1 MVKSKQRVISVVL
14 AVLIAFSALFAG
26 TASAFA
32 VDTTNTDSGAT
43 VQIVPSELP
52 SKIYMKLN
60 SDWGKDSPRFSAYF
74 FVDDNTNTWVDMT
87 EVSGETDMYSC
98 TVPSGG
104 NWTHVIFCRMN
115 PATSENNWN
124 NKWNQTADIPLDS
137 SKNLCTLNGGWDN
150 ISGTW
155 STYAGEEE
163 PTDPTTAPTAPTT
176 PTQAPTTPTSTPTDP
191 TVADKLMVNGTAY
204 SLGDTFTYT
213 TTLQNAARLST
224 IGGHVNLSGDADMLT
239 CLTSSQTAAC
249 PNLSGNAVVNFTPND
264 GSNSIYFNAIDASAG
279 YDFSTAKTLVTLE
292 FSVNAVGGNVN
303 ITTVIDELYD
313 LNKNSATS
321 TAKTTTSISGGSI
334 APTTPGTGVT
344 INGTKYNSGDVI
356 EYVGYLS
363 STDNLYAI
371 SGNITYN
378 NNYVQLS
385 DVQLSDSEMFPILAA
400 SGSFKYDL
408 NTVANRVSFNA
419 MSSPSLGGYNFTG
432 SNAVLAKLRF
442 VVTASS
448 GSTTISTNI
457 TEAYSMSNTD
467 SDGLP
472 APVNP
477 TATDTV
483 KIYGSD
489 NTDPTEEGYVYVNGE
504 RAQKGDTI
512 VFTVKAQYA
521 KKLQMTSANMEW
533 DPSYLSLVQQ
543 NDSVSFPILSQ
554 SGGLIANYDATAS
567 ASNLNRCRY
576 SAVSPT
582 GQIDL
587 TNSDSVY
594 ATFTFTVIADS
605 GSTRITNEITDT
617 GASESELLNPIS
629 YDDTITVNPGS
640 VEPTAAT
647 DPTEPGSV
655 VINGVEFNTGDIIE
669 YVAYLQSDEMIG
681 GLQFITHYD
690 SDYVRLCSDQPAQAD
705 MYPNLT
711 NALSIYDD
719 FNNYPEQI
727 RVNVMANY
735 SPSASG
741 FDFSADDTEVAVFR
755 FEVTGNS
762 GETSIYS
769 DFLSVLSFENLNQIG
784 APEPVDDY
792 TNDDVVRLYQAA
804 PTQPTD
810 APTQPTEEPTQP
822 TDAPTQPTNPPTQP
836 TDPTEPGSVV
846 INGVEFN
853 TGDIIEYVAYL
864 QSDEMIGGLQFITHY
879 DSDYVRLCSDQPAQ
893 ADMYPNLT
901 NALSIYD
908 DFNNYPEQ
916 IRVNVMANYSP
927 SASGFDFS
935 ADDTEVAVFRFEVTG
950 NSGETSIYS
959 DFLSVLSFENL
970 NQIGAPEPVDD
981 YTNDDVVR
989 LYQAAP
995 TQPTDAPT
1003 QPTEEPTQPTD
1014 APTQPTNPPTQP
1026 TDPPTQP
1033 TDPPTQPTDPPT
1045 QPTDPPTQPT
1055 DPPTQPQ
1062 ELTVNGQKA
1071 ENGDQVVYKVYLNA
1085 GASLSDVEA
1094 VVDYSSDIIELS
1106 KLSISAGV
1114 GIFGDGTY
1122 STNSPLNL
1130 IDADGTI
1137 NLTLSNDNGYDYR
1150 TNRLF
1155 VTLVFNVIADD
1166 GTGTI
1171 DIDFNSITNTA
1182 GSSVNSPATTKTTTV
1197 LPDEAKNDYFMGDVN
1212 GDGYV
1217 SVADAIEVQRVI
1229 ANLTSVDDLANTADI
1244 DHSGSIT
1251 VADAIEIQRYIAN
1264 ISGFM
1269 YPAIYR

>member
-124 NKWNQTADIPLDS
+124 NKWNQTADIPLDGNN
-137 SKNLCTLNGGWDN
+137 NLCTLNGGWDN

-810 APTQPTEEPTQP
+810 APTQPT
-822 TDAPTQPTNPPTQP
+822 
-836 TDPTEPGSVV
+836 
-846 INGVEFN
+846 
-853 TGDIIEYVAYL
+853 
-864 QSDEMIGGLQFITHY
+864 
-879 DSDYVRLCSDQPAQ
+879 
-893 ADMYPNLT
+893 
-901 NALSIYD
+901 
-908 DFNNYPEQ
+908 
-916 IRVNVMANYSP
+916 
-927 SASGFDFS
+927 
-935 ADDTEVAVFRFEVTG
+935 
-950 NSGETSIYS
+950 
-959 DFLSVLSFENL
+959 
-970 NQIGAPEPVDD
+970 
-981 YTNDDVVR
+981 
-989 LYQAAP
+989 
-995 TQPTDAPT
+995 
-1003 QPTEEPTQPTD
+1003 
-1014 APTQPTNPPTQP
+1014 NPPTQP

-1055 DPPTQPQ
+1055 DPPTQPTDPPTQ
-1062 ELTVNGQKA
+1062 PTDPPTQPTDPPTQPTDPPTQPTELTVNGQKA